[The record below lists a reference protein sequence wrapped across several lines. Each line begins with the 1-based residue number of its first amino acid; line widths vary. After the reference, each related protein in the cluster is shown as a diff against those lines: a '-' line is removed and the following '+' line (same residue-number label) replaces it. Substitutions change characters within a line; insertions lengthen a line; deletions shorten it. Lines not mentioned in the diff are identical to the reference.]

1 MQLTRQA
8 QYAVRTVLDLSL
20 RPQGRLGE
28 IAARQGIPRSYMARV
43 VHGLNRAG
51 IIRTRRGV
59 GGGVQ
64 LARPATRITLGEV
77 IAAAEGPLAVN
88 LCVLWKDCICRQP
101 CPVRAALARLEAA
114 MKRELAVTVAELA
127 ARLPPR
133 ARRRGRGGAREQPS
147 QRRPTTERRERP

>member
-64 LARPATRITLGEV
+64 LARPATGITLGEV

-114 MKRELAVTVAELA
+114 MNRELAVTVAELA
-127 ARLPPR
+127 ARLPLR
-133 ARRRGRGGAREQPS
+133 ARRRGGGRGRDSRRGDVRPS
-147 QRRPTTERRERP
+147 ERRERR

>member
-20 RPQGRLGE
+20 HPQGRLAE

-43 VHGLNRAG
+43 VQGLNRAG

-64 LARPATRITLGEV
+64 LARPATGITLGEV
-77 IAAAEGPLAVN
+77 IAAAEGPLTVN

-114 MKRELAVTVAELA
+114 MNRELAVTVAELA
-127 ARLPPR
+127 ARLPTR
-133 ARRRGRGGAREQPS
+133 ARRGRGSAREQPV
-147 QRRPTTERRERP
+147 QRILITERRERQ